1 MSADAQET
9 RSGTSTSTSKPALL
23 RRLAVGQRAEL
34 PFTIDGQP
42 CTAHEG
48 DTLFTALLAQGGR
61 LRRNEASGAPRAGFC
76 GMGACQDC
84 WVQLA
89 DGRRLRACTT
99 ALQAGMAILT
109 GVTR

>member
-1 MSADAQET
+1 MTGA
-9 RSGTSTSTSKPALL
+9 PLL
-23 RRLAVGQRAEL
+23 RRLAVAERAAV
-34 PFTIDGQP
+34 PFTIDGQAG
-42 CTAHEG
+42 TALEG
-48 DTLFTALLAQGGR
+48 DTVFTALLSHGDR

-99 ALQAGMAILT
+99 PLEAGMAIVS
-109 GVTR
+109 GAPR

>member
-1 MSADAQET
+1 MT
-9 RSGTSTSTSKPALL
+9 GTPLL
-23 RRLAVGQRAEL
+23 RRLAVADRAPL
-34 PFTIDGQP
+34 PFTVDGQP
-42 CTAHEG
+42 CTAREG

-99 ALQAGMAILT
+99 PLQAGMAIVT
-109 GVTR
+109 GGVPR